1 LGDRSRPAVGL
12 RASITVVERLAIRT
26 LSTALAGPAYDAGM
40 TTPPSPP
47 PIAAE
52 LVVEDNRDESRYEAW
67 IGDRLVGIAEYEHPD
82 EAGPI
87 TFVHTEVL
95 PGAEGRGV
103 GRGLARAALDDVRAR
118 GLKLIP
124 ECEFI
129 AGFLKRHPDDRDLIA
144 TPDEVE
150 R

>member
-1 LGDRSRPAVGL
+1 MTESH
-12 RASITVVERLAIRT
+12 TV
-26 LSTALAGPAYDAGM
+26 
-40 TTPPSPP
+40 P
-47 PIAAE
+47 PIATD

-87 TFVHTEVL
+87 VFTHTEVL
-95 PGAEGRGV
+95 PGSEGKGV
-103 GRGLARAALDDVRAR
+103 GRGLAKAALEDVRAR

-129 AGFLKRHPDDRDLIA
+129 QGYLKRHPAEADLLA
-144 TPDEVE
+144 E
-150 R
+150 